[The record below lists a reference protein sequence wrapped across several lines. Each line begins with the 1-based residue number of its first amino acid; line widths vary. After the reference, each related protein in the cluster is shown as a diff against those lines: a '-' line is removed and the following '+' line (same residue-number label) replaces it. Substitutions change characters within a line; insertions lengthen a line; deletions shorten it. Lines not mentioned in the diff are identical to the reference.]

1 MAYYPR
7 LRDMREDHDL
17 TQQKLAEYLGMP
29 QPQYFRYEQGL
40 RDIPTDILIQLAK
53 LYNTTTDYLLG
64 LTDATRSVPSLRT
77 GRMPPGAPSAGSAHS
92 PCWRGSPSRS
102 SPPPCPSTRPDFRR
116 SR

>member
-53 LYNTTTDYLLG
+53 LYNTATDYLLG
-64 LTDATRSVPSLRT
+64 LTEDPVIPWRPRGASRT
-77 GRMPPGAPSAGSAHS
+77 
-92 PCWRGSPSRS
+92 
-102 SPPPCPSTRPDFRR
+102 PPPTNMR
-116 SR
+116 